1 MQFSKEEKDV
11 LIFCLELSIECMNKV
26 PARLLKRNK
35 ANKVLLLSK
44 INKLLLKF
52 KDTKNVWCN

>member
-1 MQFSKEEKDV
+1 MELSKEEKELLV
-11 LIFCLELSIECMNKV
+11 FCLELSIECMNKV
-26 PARLLKRNK
+26 PARFLKRRK

-52 KDTKNVWCN
+52 KDTKNV

>member
-1 MQFSKEEKDV
+1 MELSKEEKELLV
-11 LIFCLELSIECMNKV
+11 FCLELSIECMNKV
-26 PARLLKRNK
+26 PSRLLKRRK

-52 KDTKNVWCN
+52 KDTKNV

>member
-26 PARLLKRNK
+26 PARFLKRKK

-52 KDTKNVWCN
+52 KDTKNV